1 MHTFPRLARCVA
13 IALAL
18 LVSGKAV
25 AQTQSGDATLK
36 AVFNLHF
43 DCERPFLVRNH
54 PIRATFTGVLHP
66 DKTAAADLAITGVI
80 LTNTVHF
87 DARLGEASH
96 AAPGGTSSLRVIA
109 RNQIRA
115 VWDLPNN
122 QLVLNVTG
130 KGRSCT
136 ANLAF
141 RLKPGKKEY
150 TLFNGSQMYYCSA
163 QRLLNTSCE
172 AN

>member
-1 MHTFPRLARCVA
+1 M
-13 IALAL
+13 ALAL
-18 LVSGKAV
+18 SLSGAAV

-36 AVFNLHF
+36 AVFNLQF
-43 DCERPFLVRNH
+43 DCERPFFVRNH
-54 PIRATFTGVLHP
+54 PIRAVFTGVLHP
-66 DKTAAADLAITGVI
+66 DKTASADLAITGVI
-80 LTNTVHF
+80 LTNRVHF
-87 DARLGEASH
+87 DARLGDASQ
-96 AAPGGTSSLRVIA
+96 AAPGGTSSLRVVG

-122 QLVLNVTG
+122 QLVLNLVG
-130 KGRSCT
+130 KGRSCS

-150 TLFNGSQMYYCSA
+150 TMFNGSQMHYCSA
-163 QRLLNTSCE
+163 QRLLSTSCE

>member
-115 VWDLPNN
+115 VWDFP
-122 QLVLNVTG
+122 TTS
-130 KGRSCT
+130 SCSMSPARDAPARQT
-136 ANLAF
+136 W
-141 RLKPGKKEY
+141 PSG
-150 TLFNGSQMYYCSA
+150 
-163 QRLLNTSCE
+163 
-172 AN
+172 